1 MEARPRIIR
10 TYETEDG
17 KVPFNEWL
25 EKLRDRQVR
34 SLIRTRINRLRL
46 GLFGDCKAV
55 GNGVSELRISFGAGY
70 RLYFGQES
78 NEIIILL
85 CGGDKSSQTQDIA
98 KAKEY
103 WQDYRRRGDG

>member
-1 MEARPRIIR
+1 MEARPRIVLI
-10 TYETEDG
+10 YETEDG
-17 KVPFNEWL
+17 KAPFNEWL

-34 SLIRTRINRLRL
+34 AFIRTRINRLRL
-46 GLFGDCKAV
+46 GLFGDCKTV

-70 RLYFGQES
+70 RLYFGQEG

-85 CGGDKSSQTQDIA
+85 CGGDKSSQSKDIA

-103 WQDYRRRGDG
+103 WQDYRRCSDG